1 MLPYRHG
8 VGIFLLNKKKKLW
21 IGKRIDAQNDFWQ
34 MPQGGIDSKES
45 ELNAMMRELKEEIGT
60 NNVEVLMRSDK
71 LYQYEL
77 PKNLISNVWSGKYK
91 GQIQRWF
98 ACSFLGEDKEI
109 RLDHYK
115 PEFKDWKWVDPMYI
129 LEKVIPFKRKMY
141 KKIIEDFSNLYS

>member
-60 NNVEVLMRSDK
+60 NNVEVLMRSDQ

-98 ACSFLGEDKEI
+98 ACSF
-109 RLDHYK
+109 
-115 PEFKDWKWVDPMYI
+115 
-129 LEKVIPFKRKMY
+129 
-141 KKIIEDFSNLYS
+141 

>member
-8 VGIFLLNKKKKLW
+8 VGVFLLNKKKKLW
-21 IGKRIDAQNDFWQ
+21 IGKRINAQNDFWQ
-34 MPQGGIDSKES
+34 MPQGGIDTKES

-60 NNVEVLMRSDK
+60 NNVEVLMRSDQ

-77 PKNLISNVWSGKYK
+77 PKNLISKVWSGKYK

-98 ACSFLGEDKEI
+98 ACSFLGEDREI
-109 RLDHYK
+109 KLDYYK
-115 PEFKDWKWVDPMYI
+115 PEFKDWKWVDPIYI

-141 KKIIEDFSNLYS
+141 KKIIEDFRNLYS

>member
-1 MLPYRHG
+1 
-8 VGIFLLNKKKKLW
+8 
-21 IGKRIDAQNDFWQ
+21 

-60 NNVEVLMRSDK
+60 NNVEVLMRSDQ